1 MTAWG
6 RRSLLAGVMLLGAAP
21 RAWGADNLWSPL
33 GLFGG
38 PVQALATRPGDGQV
52 VYAGTM
58 DGVFRSLDG
67 GAAWTAS
74 GLAGRVV
81 QSLAVDPE
89 RPLYL
94 LAGTDAGLF
103 RSLDGGS
110 TWSSGEELGPL
121 SVAAL
126 AIDPRDTLRAYA
138 GTDAGFL
145 STTDGGLTWDSS
157 SQGLVGPVRA
167 LAVEAA
173 DTLRLYAGTEA
184 GVFVSEDRGQTWTDA
199 GEGLDGAGVSVLAVD
214 GGLAWVY
221 AGTGAGLFRSS
232 DRGANWEP
240 AGEGFPLSA
249 VEALAVDP
257 SDDLRVY
264 AGGGSG
270 VFRSLDGGTSWT
282 FLDDGLPAVPVRA
295 LWLDSLDGS
304 RLYAGTRAGV
314 FRLDGGTSWK
324 EANTGLSALSVRALA
339 VDPSDALRLYAGG
352 ESGIFRSLDGGAS
365 WTRSQAE
372 LDVHALLVDPGS
384 PLRVFAGTHAGVFR
398 SLDGGSIWSSAAGA
412 LDTLSVQ
419 ALAAGAAGTALLA
432 GTEKGVFRSLDGGLS
447 WSSGSQGLAA
457 LSVRALALDPGGEWV
472 FAGTEE
478 GVYRSGDGGSS
489 WTPSSAGMGGLAVR
503 ALALDGAGRAVFA
516 GTDGGI
522 FRSLDDGLTWEGI
535 NAGLT
540 TSSIRALAVD
550 PADSLHLYAGT
561 RGGVFRSLDRGD
573 TWQPIEPGLT
583 HPYVLTV
590 AMGPSRP
597 RHVYAG
603 TVGGGV
609 FGIILTRFKI
619 VLHAS
624 PASIRANGEDRSIL
638 TAVVQDSLGGRL
650 RTDNSTEVT
659 FAIVEGPEDLGDLEV
674 SRAVVVEGLARVS
687 FTAGT
692 LPGIATVKAAAPG
705 LQSDSVSI
713 VMSQLIPEIGLSSDR
728 VDFGISGEPVHREL
742 TLYNRGEVDLVINQL
757 ITTKPEFEVESPD
770 PGISISPGDSLVM
783 ELKFDPSTTF
793 PSIEAALV
801 LTTNDP
807 NAPVIIVDL
816 KAGSQKPQIQV
827 SVSDTLFFGE
837 VAVTKS
843 GEKSLVVENS
853 GTGLLGVGAATTDE
867 QFQVSPESFDLEPGR
882 DTTVVI
888 TFRPRDASTVEAS
901 LGLTSN
907 DPDNSFLDLPL
918 RGRGIK
924 PRLEVEPRLVELGE
938 VRADQ
943 AVPVILTLAN
953 AGEAELV
960 IEGFLWDGEPM
971 EALEDRFPWPL
982 EPGERSEITIRVS
995 PPRLGPV
1002 VSILTIDS
1010 NDPDQPTIQ
1019 VSFTL
1024 TGVAP
1029 VLEVL
1034 ADTLD
1039 FGGVSVGDSL
1049 WKALPVHNRGD
1060 ARLNLDPPTVEETR
1074 QFAAELSSLSLAPGD
1089 TAEVWILF
1097 RSAIDGGPSGKSEK
1111 IQEILSLSGDGG
1123 TRTVI
1128 LTAQVI
1134 DEQIA
1139 VYNYPNPVPR
1149 GQPTTFWFSGS
1160 GRAEIRIFNTAGELV
1175 ERLTAGPESRTLA
1188 WDGTDRG
1195 GRLVSPGL
1203 YVCVY
1208 LEDGELRQRQLLQVI
1223 PASRE

>member
-1 MTAWG
+1 MTGRG
-6 RRSLLAGVMLLGAAP
+6 RRSLLASMMLLGAAP
-21 RAWGADNLWSPL
+21 RAWGAENVWSPF

-38 PVQALATRPGDGQV
+38 PVAALATRPDAGHV

-67 GAAWTAS
+67 GATWIAS
-74 GLAGRVV
+74 GIAGRVV
-81 QSLAVDPE
+81 RSFAVDPE

-110 TWSSGEELGPL
+110 TWSTGEELELL

-145 STTDGGLTWDSS
+145 STADGGLEWNIS

-184 GVFVSEDRGQTWTDA
+184 GVFLSEDRGQTWTGA
-199 GEGLDGAGVSVLAVD
+199 SEGLGGAGVWVLAVD
-214 GGLAWVY
+214 GGSGWVY
-221 AGTGAGLFRSS
+221 AGTDAGLFRSS
-232 DRGANWEP
+232 DRGASWEP
-240 AGEGFPLSA
+240 VGEGLRLSA
-249 VEALAVDP
+249 VNAVGVDP
-257 SDDLRVY
+257 SDGLRLY
-264 AGGGSG
+264 AGGESG
-270 VFRSLDGGTSWT
+270 VFRSLDGGATWT
-282 FLDDGLPAVPVRA
+282 ALDQGLPTVPVRA
-295 LWLDSLDGS
+295 LWLDPLDGS
-304 RLYAGTRAGV
+304 RLFAGTRAGV
-314 FRLDGGTSWK
+314 FRLDGGTSWG
-324 EANTGLSALSVRALA
+324 EANKGLSALSVRTLA

-352 ESGIFRSLDGGAS
+352 ESGIFNSLDGGAS
-365 WTRSQAE
+365 WTRSQAGLE
-372 LDVHALLVDPGS
+372 VHALLVDPGS
-384 PLRVFAGTHAGVFR
+384 PPRMFAGTHAGVYR
-398 SLDGGSIWSSAAGA
+398 SLDGGSTWSSAAEA

-419 ALAAGAAGTALLA
+419 ALAVGATGTAVFA
-432 GTEKGVFRSLDGGLS
+432 GTEKGVYRSLDGGLS

-457 LSVRALALDPGGEWV
+457 LSVQSLALHPGGELV
-472 FAGTEE
+472 FAGTGE
-478 GVYRSGDGGSS
+478 GVFRSGDGGSS
-489 WTPSSAGMGGLAVR
+489 WTPSSDGMGGLSVR
-503 ALALDGAGRAVFA
+503 ALALDAAGRAVFA

-522 FRSLDDGLTWEGI
+522 FRSLDHGLTWEEI

-540 TSSIRALAVD
+540 PSSIRALALD

-573 TWQPIEPGLT
+573 SWQPVEPGLT
-583 HPYVLTV
+583 HPDVLTV
-590 AMGPSRP
+590 AMGRSRP
-597 RHVYAG
+597 RQVYAG

-609 FGIILTRFKI
+609 FGIVLSRFKI
-619 VLHAS
+619 VLEAS
-624 PASIRANGEDRSIL
+624 SASIRANGEDRSIL

-650 RTDNSTEVT
+650 KTDNSTEVS
-659 FAIVEGPEDLGDLEV
+659 FAVVEGPEDLGHLEV
-674 SRAVVVEGLARVS
+674 SSAVVVQGMASVS

-692 LPGIATVKAAAPG
+692 LPGIATVKASAPG
-705 LQSDSVSI
+705 LKSDSVSI
-713 VMSQLIPEIGLSSDR
+713 VMSQLIPEIDLSSDR
-728 VDFGISGEPVHREL
+728 VDFGISGDPVHREL
-742 TLYNRGEVDLVINQL
+742 VLYNRGEADLVINQL
-757 ITTKPEFEVESPD
+757 ITTKPEFEVESPG

-783 ELKFDPSTTF
+783 ELKFDPSTNF
-793 PSIEAALV
+793 PRIEAALV

-807 NAPVIIVDL
+807 NAPVIIIDL

-827 SVSDTLFFGE
+827 SVSDTVFFGE
-837 VAVTKS
+837 VAVSKS
-843 GEKSLVVENS
+843 AERTLVVENS
-853 GTGLLGVGAATTDE
+853 GTGLLGVDAATTDE
-867 QFQVSPESFDLEPGR
+867 QFRVSPQSFDLEPGR

-888 TFRPRDASTVEAS
+888 TFSPRDASTVEAS

-938 VRADQ
+938 VRADE
-943 AVPVILTLAN
+943 AVPVILTLTN

-960 IEGFLWDGEPM
+960 IEELLWDGEPM

-982 EPGERSEITIRVS
+982 EPGESSEVTVPVS
-995 PPRLGPV
+995 PGRLGPH
-1002 VSILTIDS
+1002 VSILTIES

-1060 ARLNLDPPTVEETR
+1060 ARLNLDPPTVEGTR
-1074 QFAAELSSLSLAPGD
+1074 QFAAEMSSLSLASGD
-1089 TAEVWILF
+1089 TAEVWVLF
-1097 RSAIDGGPSGKSEK
+1097 RSAIDDGLSGKSEK
-1111 IQEILSLSGDGG
+1111 VQEVLSLTGDGG

-1139 VYNYPNPVPR
+1139 VYNYPNPVSR
-1149 GQPTTFWFSGS
+1149 GQPTTFWFRGS
-1160 GRAEIRIFNTAGELV
+1160 GRVEIRIFNTAGELV

-1208 LEDGELRQRQLLQVI
+1208 LEDGDLRQRQLLQVV
-1223 PASRE
+1223 PASRD

>member
-6 RRSLLAGVMLLGAAP
+6 WRSLLASLMLLGAAA
-21 RAWGADNLWSPL
+21 RGWAADNLWSPA
-33 GLFGG
+33 GLYGG

-74 GLAGRVV
+74 GIAGRVV
-81 QSLAVDPE
+81 RSLAVDPE

-110 TWSSGEELGPL
+110 TWSPGEELGPL
-121 SVAAL
+121 SVAVL
-126 AIDPRDTLRAYA
+126 AIDPHDTLRVYA

-145 STTDGGLTWDSS
+145 STTDGGVEWNIS
-157 SQGLVGPVRA
+157 SQGPAGPVQA

-184 GVFVSEDRGQTWTDA
+184 GVFLSEDRGQTWTDA
-199 GEGLDGAGVSVLAVD
+199 SEGLDGAGVRALAVD
-214 GGLAWVY
+214 GGLGWVY
-221 AGTGAGLFRSS
+221 AGTDSGLFRSS
-232 DRGANWEP
+232 DRGASWEP
-240 AGEGFPLSA
+240 AGEGSPLSA

-257 SDDLRVY
+257 SDDLRLY
-264 AGGGSG
+264 AGGESG
-270 VFRSLDGGTSWT
+270 VFRSLDGGASWT
-282 FLDDGLPAVPVRA
+282 ALDEGLPAVPVRA
-295 LWLDSLDGS
+295 LWLDPLEGS
-304 RLYAGTRAGV
+304 RLYAGTRAGA
-314 FRLDGGTSWK
+314 FRLDGGTGWE
-324 EANTGLSALSVRALA
+324 EANTGLSALSVRTLA
-339 VDPSDALRLYAGG
+339 VDPSDELRLYAGG

-365 WTRSQAE
+365 WMRSRAE

-384 PLRVFAGTHAGVFR
+384 PQMLAGTHAGVFR
-398 SLDGGSIWSSAAGA
+398 SLDGGSTWSSVAGA

-419 ALAAGAAGTALLA
+419 ALAVGAAGTAVFA
-432 GTEKGVFRSLDGGLS
+432 GTEKGVFRSLDGGWN
-447 WSSGSQGLAA
+447 WSSTSQRLAA
-457 LSVRALALDPGGEWV
+457 LSVRALALDPGGELV

-478 GVYRSGDGGSS
+478 GVYRSGDAGSS
-489 WTPSSAGMGGLAVR
+489 WAQSSAGMGGLAVR

-540 TSSIRALAVD
+540 SSSIRALVAD
-550 PADSLHLYAGT
+550 PADSTHLYAGT

-573 TWQPIEPGLT
+573 SWQPIEPGLT
-583 HPYVLTV
+583 HPDVLTV
-590 AMGPSRP
+590 AMGRSRP
-597 RHVYAG
+597 RQVYAG

-619 VLHAS
+619 VVTAS

-638 TAVVQDSLGGRL
+638 TAVVQDSLGGRF
-650 RTDNSTEVT
+650 RTDNSTEVS
-659 FAIVEGPEDLGDLEV
+659 FAIVEGPGDLGDLEV
-674 SRAVVVEGLARVS
+674 SSAVVVEGLASVS
-687 FTAGT
+687 FRAGT

-705 LQSDSVSI
+705 LESDSVSI

-742 TLYNRGEVDLVINQL
+742 VLYNRGEADLVINQL

-770 PGISISPGDSLVM
+770 PGISISPGDSLAM
-783 ELKFDPSTTF
+783 ELTFVPSTAF

-827 SVSDTLFFGE
+827 SVSDTVFFGE
-837 VAVTKS
+837 VAVSKS
-843 GEKSLVVENS
+843 GERSLVVENS

-867 QFQVSPESFDLEPGR
+867 QFEVWPESFELGPGR
-882 DTTVVI
+882 DTTVVV
-888 TFRPRDASTVEAS
+888 TFSPRDARTVEAS

-924 PRLEVEPRLVELGE
+924 PRLVIEPRLVELGE

-943 AVPVILTLAN
+943 AVPVVLTLTN

-960 IEGFLWDGEPM
+960 IEEFLWDGEPL
-971 EALEDRFPWPL
+971 ESLEDRLPWLL
-982 EPGERSEITIRVS
+982 EPGGSSEITIRVS
-995 PPRLGPV
+995 PDRLGPA

-1029 VLEVL
+1029 VLGVL

-1039 FGGVSVGDSL
+1039 FGAVSVGDSL

-1060 ARLNLDPPTVEETR
+1060 ARLNLDPPTVEDTR
-1074 QFAAELSSLSLAPGD
+1074 QFAAEMSSLSLAPGD

-1097 RSAIDGGPSGKSEK
+1097 RSSIDGALSGESERV
-1111 IQEILSLSGDGG
+1111 QETLSLTGDGG
-1123 TRTVI
+1123 TRTVV

-1134 DEQIA
+1134 DRQIA

-1149 GQPTTFWFSGS
+1149 GQPTTFWFRGP
-1160 GRAEIRIFNTAGELV
+1160 GRVEIRIFNTAGELV

-1195 GRLVSPGL
+1195 GRFASPGL

-1223 PASRE
+1223 PASGE

>member
-1 MTAWG
+1 M
-6 RRSLLAGVMLLGAAP
+6 MLLGPAP
-21 RAWGADNLWSPL
+21 RAWGADNLWSPV

-38 PVQALATRPGDGQV
+38 PVEALATRPGDGQV

-67 GAAWTAS
+67 GATWTAS
-74 GLAGRVV
+74 GIAGRVV
-81 QSLAVDPE
+81 RSLAVDPE

-110 TWSSGEELGPL
+110 TWSSRGEELELL

-126 AIDPRDTLRAYA
+126 AIDPRDSLLVYA
-138 GTDAGFL
+138 GTDSGFL
-145 STTDGGLTWDSS
+145 STTDGGLTWNHS
-157 SQGLVGPVRA
+157 SQGLTGPVQA

-184 GVFVSEDRGQTWTDA
+184 GVFLSEDRGQTWTDA
-199 GEGLDGAGVSVLAVD
+199 SEGLDGAGVRVLAVD

-221 AGTGAGLFRSS
+221 AGTDAGLFRSS
-232 DRGANWEP
+232 DRGASWEP
-240 AGEGFPLSA
+240 AGDGFPLSA

-257 SDDLRVY
+257 SDDLRLY

-282 FLDDGLPAVPVRA
+282 ALDEGLPTVPVRA

-314 FRLDGGTSWK
+314 FRLDGGTSWE
-324 EANTGLSALSVRALA
+324 EANTGLSAMSVRTLA

-365 WTRSQAE
+365 WTRSQAD
-372 LDVHALLVDPGS
+372 LDVHALLVDPES
-384 PLRVFAGTHAGVFR
+384 PLQMFAGTHAGVFR
-398 SLDGGSIWSSAAGA
+398 SLDGGSTWSSAAGE

-419 ALAAGAAGTALLA
+419 ALAVGAAGTAVLA
-432 GTEKGVFRSLDGGLS
+432 GTEKGVFRSLDGGLN

-478 GVYRSGDGGSS
+478 GVFRSGDGGSS

-540 TSSIRALAVD
+540 SSSIRALAVD

-573 TWQPIEPGLT
+573 SWQPIEPGLT
-583 HPYVLTV
+583 HPDVLTV
-590 AMGPSRP
+590 AMGGSRP
-597 RHVYAG
+597 RQVYAG

-619 VLHAS
+619 VLDAS

-674 SRAVVVEGLARVS
+674 SSAVVVEGLARVS

-692 LPGIATVKAAAPG
+692 LPGIATVKVAAPG
-705 LQSDSVSI
+705 LESDSVSI
-713 VMSQLIPEIGLSSDR
+713 VMSQLIPEIGLSSGR

-742 TLYNRGEVDLVINQL
+742 MLYNRGEADLVINQL
-757 ITTKPEFEVESPD
+757 ITTKPEFAVESPD
-770 PGISISPGDSLVM
+770 PGVSISPGDSLAM
-783 ELKFDPSTTF
+783 ELTFVPSTIF

-827 SVSDTLFFGE
+827 SVSDTVFFGE
-837 VAVTKS
+837 VAVSKS
-843 GEKSLVVENS
+843 GERTLVVENS

-888 TFRPRDASTVEAS
+888 TFSPRDASTVEAS

-995 PPRLGPV
+995 PDRLGPNA
-1002 VSILTIDS
+1002 SILTIDS

-1049 WKALPVHNRGD
+1049 RKALPVHNRGD
-1060 ARLNLDPPTVEETR
+1060 ARLHLDPPTVEESR

-1097 RSAIDGGPSGKSEK
+1097 KSEIDDGPSEKSEK
-1111 IQEILSLSGDGG
+1111 IQEILSLTGDGG
-1123 TRTVI
+1123 TRTVV
-1128 LTAQVI
+1128 LTARVI
-1134 DEQIA
+1134 DDQIA
-1139 VYNYPNPVPR
+1139 VYNYPNPVLR

-1160 GRAEIRIFNTAGELV
+1160 GRVEIRIFNTAGELV

-1203 YVCVY
+1203 YVFVY
-1208 LEDGELRQRQLLQVI
+1208 SEDGELRQRQLLQVI